1 MADRVSEWRSRAVG
15 AGRFSALCVR
25 ARGSRCDLPARV
37 RVRIGL
43 AADMRKHG
51 ARGSPA
57 VCGRAHCRL
66 HSWRPV
72 RQRFELIRA
81 GARGSVSVAVA
92 RGRWRSPGLWPAL
105 PSRCSSAQICWPDLA
120 QMVRGSRRFAVA
132 LEGRGRLVFGE
143 VAAAP
148 ARNAA
153 HLGCCRAPLVVHAAR
168 ARSIAAP
175 RWRLEEACL
184 LAKGMVRVWS
194 RCASVC
200 CERVCPSVACGGP
213 RWPMLSR
220 FSVERLRRL
229 SFLAGSRRV

>member
-25 ARGSRCDLPARV
+25 ARGSRCDLPALV

-43 AADMRKHG
+43 AAGMRKHG
-51 ARGSPA
+51 ARRSPA

-120 QMVRGSRRFAVA
+120 QMVRGSRRFVVA

-143 VAAAP
+143 VAAAA

-153 HLGCCRAPLVVHAAR
+153 HLGCCRARRLWFMRLAHARSPLHAGGLRRLAFSPKAWCVRYRAAR
-168 ARSIAAP
+168 PCA
-175 RWRLEEACL
+175 
-184 LAKGMVRVWS
+184 
-194 RCASVC
+194 ASVC
-200 CERVCPSVACGGP
+200 ARQWPAVVRGGLCCSHGS
-213 RWPMLSR
+213 LSSAR
-220 FSVERLRRL
+220 
-229 SFLAGSRRV
+229 GG